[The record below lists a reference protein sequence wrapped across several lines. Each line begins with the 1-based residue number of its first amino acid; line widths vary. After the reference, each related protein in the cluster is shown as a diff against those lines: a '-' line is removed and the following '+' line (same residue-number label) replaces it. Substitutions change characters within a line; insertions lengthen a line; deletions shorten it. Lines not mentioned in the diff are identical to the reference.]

1 MHYKLEVQRFWH
13 IGKLLFH
20 TKFFEFMR
28 GFDSDESIY
37 FPVPRRP
44 IYTILTYQKRNH
56 SGFIQ
61 EILEAHIK
69 REGICTII
77 AVTTLS
83 FCLCIRKLFQD

>member
-1 MHYKLEVQRFWH
+1 MQDNKVMRS
-13 IGKLLFH
+13 ISIKLL
-20 TKFFEFMR
+20 
-28 GFDSDESIY
+28 
-37 FPVPRRP
+37 
-44 IYTILTYQKRNH
+44 LYQERNH